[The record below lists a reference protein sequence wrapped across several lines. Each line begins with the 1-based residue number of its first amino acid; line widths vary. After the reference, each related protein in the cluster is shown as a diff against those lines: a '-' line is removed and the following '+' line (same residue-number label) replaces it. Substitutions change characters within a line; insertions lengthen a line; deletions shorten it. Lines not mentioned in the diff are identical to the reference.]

1 MHMSRRIHLAA
12 EHGYSM
18 MAVMLVLLATS
29 MIAGA
34 AFAAVGGDI
43 PFARAAQDRKQAY
56 AAAEAGIDYYL
67 YQLTRDND
75 FWKFCD
81 DTEEPTPINQPDPD
95 PGARKWRNV
104 SGADARYSIEL
115 LPANDELECDPDRS
129 EETLLDKGTGSF
141 RVRVTGESR
150 GERRSIVTTFRRT
163 SFLDYLY
170 FTKYETLDPQ
180 AYSSAE
186 DRTRAAAECEKYRA
200 ERTSFCS
207 EITFPD
213 WDEINGPLHTNDDLL
228 VCGTPVFGRTPLDEI
243 EISGPQANGW
253 QDNSCSAAPEF
264 KGTKRHRAPY
274 LEVPTSNDRLKT
286 VADYV
291 FTGQTTIVFDGENSM
306 DVLTHNA
313 SGVASWEYNK
323 ALPENG
329 VIYVDENTSGG
340 GCGTI
345 DPPRSTNYDASWRCA
360 ILTVR
365 GEYPK
370 SMTLGSKSDI
380 LIDDDLVR
388 DPAKDIVLGLI
399 AENFVRIKHPVSGS
413 NCSNNAS
420 GTNTNIT
427 VEAAILTLDHS
438 FIVDNYPC
446 GPPLGNLTVTGA
458 IAQKF
463 RGPVGTFSGS
473 TRTHGYEKNYNY
485 DDRLRYRNPPYFL
498 DPVAAAWR
506 TVRNNEQVP
515 AAE

>member
-1 MHMSRRIHLAA
+1 MSRRIHLAA

-81 DTEEPTPINQPDPD
+81 DTEEETPINQPEPS
-95 PGARKWRNV
+95 PSERKWRNV

-115 LPANDELECDPDRS
+115 LPANGEGECDPDRS

-150 GERRSIVTTFRRT
+150 GERRSIVTTFRRS

-170 FTKYETLDPQ
+170 FTDFETLDPQ
-180 AYSSAE
+180 AYSTAADRVTAE
-186 DRTRAAAECEKYRA
+186 RECMRYRA
-200 ERTSFCS
+200 QRTSFCND
-207 EITFPD
+207 ITFPD

-228 VCGTPVFGRTPLDEI
+228 VCGSPTFGRTPFDEI
-243 EISGPQANGW
+243 EIHGPQTNGW
-253 QDNSCSAAPEF
+253 DDNDCSASPQF
-264 KGTKRHRAPY
+264 KGTRRWPAPPMD
-274 LEVPTSNDRLKT
+274 VPTSNDRLRQ

-291 FTGQTTIVFDGENSM
+291 FYGQTTIVFDGANSM
-306 DVLTHNA
+306 DVRTHNS
-313 SGVASWEYNK
+313 SGVASWTYNM

-329 VIYVDENTSGG
+329 VIYVAENVTGG
-340 GCGTI
+340 ACGGI
-345 DPPRSTNYDASWRCA
+345 DPPRSTNYDASWRCP

-365 GEYPK
+365 GTYPK
-370 SMTLGSKSDI
+370 SMTLGSASDI
-380 LIDDDLVR
+380 LIDGDLER
-388 DPAKDIVLGLI
+388 DPNKDIVLGLI
-399 AENFVRIKHPVSGS
+399 AENFVRVYHPVSSGCGS
-413 NCSNNAS
+413 NAS
-420 GTNTNIT
+420 GTMTNVTI
-427 VEAAILTLDHS
+427 EAAILTLDHS

-446 GPPLGNLTVTGA
+446 GAPLGTLTVTGA
-458 IAQKF
+458 IAQRF

-498 DPVAAAWR
+498 DPIAAAWR

-515 AAE
+515 AAK

>member
-1 MHMSRRIHLAA
+1 MSRRITLAA

-81 DTEEPTPINQPDPD
+81 DTEEATPINQANPSPED
-95 PGARKWRNV
+95 RKWRNV

-115 LPANDELECDPDRS
+115 LPANDEDECDPDRS

-150 GERRSIVTTFRRT
+150 DERRSIVTTFRRN

-180 AYSSAE
+180 AYSSAD
-186 DRTRAAAECEKYRA
+186 DREQAAEECEKYRA
-200 ERTSFCS
+200 DRTSFCS

-228 VCGTPVFGRTPLDEI
+228 VCGTPVFGRTALDEI

-253 QDNSCSAAPEF
+253 QANGCSANPEF
-264 KGTKRHRAPY
+264 KGTKRHRAGY
-274 LEVPTSNDRLKT
+274 LEVPTSNDRLRT

-291 FTGQTTIVFDGENSM
+291 FTGQTTIVFDGADSM
-306 DVLTHNA
+306 DVLTTDDD
-313 SGVASWEYNK
+313 GDQTWEYNK

-329 VIYVDENTSGG
+329 VVYVEENETGGG

-345 DPPRSTNYDASWRCA
+345 DPPRSTNYDASWRCP

-370 SMTLGSKSDI
+370 SMTLASASDI
-380 LIDDDLVR
+380 LIDGDLVR
-388 DPAKDIVLGLI
+388 DPDKDIVLGLI
-399 AENFVRIKHPVSGS
+399 AENFVRVYHPVGSGCGS
-413 NCSNNAS
+413 NQS
-420 GTNTNIT
+420 GTMEDVTI
-427 VEAAILTLDHS
+427 EAAILTLDHS

-446 GPPLGNLTVTGA
+446 GDELGTLTVTGA

-473 TRTHGYEKNYNY
+473 NRTHGYEKNYNY